1 MTMMDT
7 ISKAPVT
14 LEYWCDLVTHKGLY
28 RASNFGRIKRLGR
41 DDTLD
46 IRCSYDFIL
55 LPRFNGSH
63 RWVFLRDHQRGR
75 RNYRVDR
82 LVLSAFSGVPYY
94 VHDVQYLDGDR
105 RNCRLENLVRLNTRT
120 RLGPPGDRCTVISP
134 EELTALASW
143 QKPVHRAALSTR

>member
-1 MTMMDT
+1 MNA
-7 ISKAPVT
+7 ISTSNNAPVT
-14 LEYWCDLVTHKGLY
+14 LEHWCELVTHKGLY
-28 RASNFGRIKRLGR
+28 VVSNLGRIKRLAR

-94 VHDVQYLDGDR
+94 VHDTQFLDGNR

-120 RLGPPGDRCTVISP
+120 RLGPPNDRCVVISDKDRFGN
-134 EELTALASW
+134 LIADGI
-143 QKPVHRAALSTR
+143 